1 MIQIYE
7 IYKKNNM
14 KLLLYKTLM
23 ICVLF
28 IEVFQF
34 SIGAIQRKITRS
46 LANIQNQ
53 EHFEKFKDK
62 IRKEIGK
69 GIQKENLLDEKD
81 KIFIKNLIKKFK
93 NELEN

>member
-14 KLLLYKTLM
+14 KLFLYKTLT

-28 IEVFQF
+28 IVVFQF
-34 SIGAIQRKITRS
+34 NIGAIRRKITRS
-46 LANIQNQ
+46 LTNIQNQ

-69 GIQKENLLDEKD
+69 GIKKENLLDEKD
-81 KIFIKNLIKKFK
+81 KILIKNLI
-93 NELEN
+93 